1 MKLRYTITVAGY
13 EMNVLSDDHPEEIN
27 EIVSA
32 LDRSIRTLCSRNRN
46 LPMMEATMLAALDA
60 CGERR
65 KAQIRI
71 HELEHELYDGDGEA
85 AKLRRENQLLRAYIN
100 RHKLGAPD
108 PVSDSDIGSAAEETS
123 ADVTT
128 GTDTAEDGKSSASEN
143 SADDSALDEIELL
156 LRRRLSDG
164 E

>member
-60 CGERR
+60 CEDRR
-65 KAQIRI
+65 KAQKRI

-85 AKLRRENQLLRAYIN
+85 AKLRRENQLLRAYIS
-100 RHKLGAPD
+100 RHKINVD
-108 PVSDSDIGSAAEETS
+108 PGELPV
-123 ADVTT
+123 
-128 GTDTAEDGKSSASEN
+128 AEDGGTKTDTG
-143 SADDSALDEIELL
+143 SADPSDSAIPDSDPGTLDEIELL

>member
-60 CGERR
+60 CGEKR
-65 KAQIRI
+65 KAQKRI
-71 HELEHELYDGDGEA
+71 HELEHALYDGDGET

-100 RHKLGAPD
+100 RHKIGTA
-108 PVSDSDIGSAAEETS
+108 PVSDSDIGSVAEGTSSETPFS
-123 ADVTT
+123 S
-128 GTDTAEDGKSSASEN
+128 DTATDGKSSVSEN